1 MDETMPNQE
10 KDLEER
16 ILKEIKKHKLT
27 DSEMNLVLK
36 NLSKVDLED
45 RIPKII
51 DHSGNSRHIKVGYF
65 TDTHMGNINFDEDL
79 FLKCVNDFNKA
90 KVDIIYTTGDI
101 IDGCS
106 GRDGAILEQ
115 NKLGLSAQVKYAS
128 DLLNLFDTKVYGI
141 TGNHELWSKNKLN
154 QGLDAGDYL
163 ESKCRNYVNLGQMEA
178 DIDIGKKNVLKL
190 YHGQDGC
197 FDNKTEIMTENGWK
211 LFKNLNKTD
220 KVATINIKNNVF
232 EWQLPT
238 GYIDEEYEGDMF
250 LVKQQSLDFFITP
263 NHKLLVKKYDN
274 RWGEHEFELIEIK
287 DIANYSKQTWQVKKS
302 GSGWEGKKIELI
314 NVTRLESK
322 NKGMSKKMKH
332 IGQQSIYDIA
342 ELMAW
347 YVTEGHIAKNK
358 SLCICQSLR
367 VNPINH
373 AQIIDLFNRLG
384 FSVRGVGKDNKNI
397 CFHSTELCSWLIQQ
411 CGKGSRNKFLPK
423 WLKEQPTD
431 ILKIVFDTMIK
442 GDGRIKDKD
451 SFGYTSISSKL
462 RTDMTEIAIKIGYSV
477 TEHGDSLSISKNNP
491 TINHKPK
498 RIHYK
503 GRIYCVTVPNHT
515 ILVRKNGKI
524 CWSGNSSYAPGY
536 RGMKLIESLGG
547 GKKPKILLSGHTHK
561 FLYMFQRNIHYME
574 GGTLEGQTEFMRG
587 KKLMAHKGYSILD
600 IYFNKDGI
608 QKFIIDFK
616 PKYD

>member
-1 MDETMPNQE
+1 MDETMPNQDN
-10 KDLEER
+10 DLEQR
-16 ILKEIKKHKLT
+16 LLKELQKHKLT

-79 FLKCVNDFNKA
+79 FLKCVSDFNKA
-90 KVDIIYTTGDI
+90 KVDIIYTSGDI

-190 YHGQDGC
+190 YHGQDGS
-197 FDNKTEIMTENGWK
+197 
-211 LFKNLNKTD
+211 
-220 KVATINIKNNVF
+220 A
-232 EWQLPT
+232 
-238 GYIDEEYEGDMF
+238 
-250 LVKQQSLDFFITP
+250 
-263 NHKLLVKKYDN
+263 
-274 RWGEHEFELIEIK
+274 
-287 DIANYSKQTWQVKKS
+287 YS
-302 GSGWEGKKIELI
+302 
-314 NVTRLESK
+314 
-322 NKGMSKKMKH
+322 
-332 IGQQSIYDIA
+332 
-342 ELMAW
+342 
-347 YVTEGHIAKNK
+347 
-358 SLCICQSLR
+358 
-367 VNPINH
+367 
-373 AQIIDLFNRLG
+373 
-384 FSVRGVGKDNKNI
+384 
-397 CFHSTELCSWLIQQ
+397 
-411 CGKGSRNKFLPK
+411 
-423 WLKEQPTD
+423 
-431 ILKIVFDTMIK
+431 
-442 GDGRIKDKD
+442 
-451 SFGYTSISSKL
+451 
-462 RTDMTEIAIKIGYSV
+462 
-477 TEHGDSLSISKNNP
+477 
-491 TINHKPK
+491 
-498 RIHYK
+498 
-503 GRIYCVTVPNHT
+503 
-515 ILVRKNGKI
+515 
-524 CWSGNSSYAPGY
+524 PGY

-561 FLYMFQRNIHYME
+561 FLYMFQRNIHYLE